1 MWFLNRTLS
10 HFLSLLFLLLGENLF
25 AQERG
30 FVPNQGQWPSSVLFR
45 TGLEN
50 HKIWLQSDAII
61 YQLIRSSAHPLAQE
75 HARRHGEPVDTAR
88 FVAHVFKVHFE
99 GAQQVSVRPEGPSS
113 ETRYNYYLGKNP
125 STWKTGIRPSPRVR
139 YPELYKGTDL
149 ILHAAD
155 DYLKYDFE
163 LAPGNNGAAISLRFE
178 GADKLWLDKGTLKIK
193 TRVGILEEHIPKAYQ
208 LVAGSSVPVV
218 CEYVLNGNRIGFRF
232 PKGID
237 PRYRTVIDPQLVFF
251 TYSGSLSDNWANTAV
266 SDDLG
271 NSYTAG
277 TVFSASF
284 PTTTGAFDRTYNGN
298 SASLRE
304 DYAGYDIGILKF
316 DPSGSN
322 LLTCTF
328 LGGRYAET
336 PHSLAIDKDQNLL
349 ILGTT
354 SSNNFPI
361 TTGAYQSNF
370 QGGPIEFPFGYLET
384 FPDEFPTYA
393 LGSDLFIARL
403 KADGTS
409 LLNST
414 YFGGAGTDGLMS
426 VVENLVTNYGD
437 QFRGDLLVDS
447 SNHVYVA
454 SHTHSAGLTL
464 PGAFQSSLSGIMD
477 GLVLKFTPDLTELVW
492 GTLVGGSGEDAFFGM
507 RLLGNDRLV
516 LCGGT
521 TSKNFPTTSGAFQAQ
536 SLGGL
541 IDGTLVVLNRN
552 SGALIASTLLST
564 NQYDQAYL
572 VDVDPD
578 QQIYVFGQTTGSMP
592 RSENTFGTNRG
603 GQFIHKYNPQLN
615 TQVWATTFGS
625 TPNQPNIV
633 PVGFMVDSCFR
644 IFLSGWGGNVNYSGP
659 GFAGGK
665 CYGMPVTPDAVQP
678 LTGDSSDFYFLVLD
692 RNARSMIYGTYL
704 GANSRR
710 GEHVDGGTSRFDKH
724 GVITQA
730 VCGCRDFTNS
740 NNFFKGTAGAY
751 QPNVRSSNCN
761 NGVLKFNLLDLKVK
775 FELDGELKC
784 PRTLSLTNRS
794 ENGSS
799 YTWYF
804 GNGDS
809 LITNSRIINY
819 IYPNPGTYIITLK
832 AENPL
837 TCRAVALAFDTV
849 TVPDPL
855 VLPPRFESDS
865 FCVGDSL
872 FPAFPEIASYQI
884 AWSPSRYLSNPGIF
898 NPIITP
904 LGSQDYVISVRNS
917 EGCIAKVNYRV
928 QNKKLNLGL
937 KVTKNFEPCTGIYK
951 VRFESDKDSSDRYVW
966 YIGNA
971 DTAYGRVVDRIYQQ
985 NGIYPVRLNGSKE
998 SCEENAF
1005 DTLFLLNQK
1014 VVVLPD
1020 FETAPLFEDCS
1031 DPEYQFINKT
1041 LNGEFYTWDF
1051 GDGFKSTEVNPRH
1064 QYAAPGTYQVTLE
1077 GVKSD
1082 CREVKTIPFTTLDF
1096 FVPNLVT
1103 LNQDNKNEN
1112 FMIRGLQPGW
1122 GLEVYNRWGKKVF
1135 ESSDYKN
1142 NWVPGDLSEGTYF
1155 FNIRFPE
1162 GGSCRSWLQVL
1173 K

>member
-1 MWFLNRTLS
+1 MLFLNRK
-10 HFLSLLFLLLGENLF
+10 LSLLFSFLVFIFGQGLF

-30 FVPNQGQWPSSVLFR
+30 FVPNQGQWPKPVLFR
-45 TGLEN
+45 TSLGN
-50 HKIWLQSDAII
+50 HKIWLQSDAIT
-61 YQLIRSSAHPLAQE
+61 YQLIRASAHPLAQE
-75 HARRHGEPVDTAR
+75 HARRHGEPRDTSR
-88 FVAHVFKVHFE
+88 FVAHVFKVWFE
-99 GAQQVSVRPEGPSS
+99 GAKSVVARSEGKASD
-113 ETRYNYYLGKNP
+113 TRYSYYLGKNP
-125 STWKTGIRPSPRVR
+125 ALWKSGLQSTTDVR
-139 YPELYKGTDL
+139 YPDLYPGTDL
-149 ILHAAD
+149 VLHAAD

-163 LAPGNNGAAISLRFE
+163 LAAGNDGARILLRFD
-178 GADKLWLDKGTLKIK
+178 GADRLWLDKGTLKIK
-193 TRVGILEEHIPKAYQ
+193 TRVGVLEEHIPKAYQ
-208 LVAGSSVPVV
+208 LVNGSPVPVS
-218 CEYVLNGNRIGFRF
+218 CQYVLDGNQIRFHF
-232 PKGID
+232 PKGLN
-237 PRYRTVIDPQLVFF
+237 PKYRTVIDPQLVFF

-266 SDDLG
+266 SDNQG

-277 TVFSASF
+277 TVFSSSF
-284 PTTTGAFDRTYNGN
+284 PTTTGAFDRTYNGG
-298 SASLRE
+298 STSQRD

-322 LLTCTF
+322 LLACTF
-328 LGGRYAET
+328 LGGRYSET
-336 PHSLAIDKDQNLL
+336 PHSLAIDQFQNLL

-354 SSNNFPI
+354 SSSNFPV
-361 TTGAYQSNF
+361 TSGAFQTNF
-370 QGGPIEFPFGYLET
+370 LGGPIEFPFGYLEA

-403 KADGTS
+403 KSDGST

-414 YFGGAGTDGLMS
+414 YYGGAGTDGLMS

-454 SHTHSAGLTL
+454 SHTHSASLSL
-464 PGAFQSSLSGIMD
+464 PGAFQSSLSGVMD
-477 GLVLKFTPDLTELVW
+477 GLILKFTPDLSELVW
-492 GTLVGGSGEDAFFGM
+492 GTLMGGSGEDAFFGM
-507 RLLGNDRLV
+507 RLLGKDRLV

-521 TSKNFPTTSGAFQAQ
+521 TSKNFPTSASAFQSQ
-536 SLGGL
+536 SQGGL
-541 IDGTLVVLNRN
+541 IDGTLVVINRN
-552 SGALIASTLLST
+552 SGALVASTLLST

-572 VDVDPD
+572 VDVDTD
-578 QQIYVFGQTTGSMP
+578 QHVYVFGQTSGNMP
-592 RSENTFGTNRG
+592 KTENTFGTSRG
-603 GQFIHKYNPQLN
+603 GQFIHKYSPQLN
-615 TQVWATTFGS
+615 TQVWATTFGP

-665 CYGMPVTPDAVQP
+665 CYGMPISPDAIQP
-678 LTGDSSDFYFLVLD
+678 TTGDSSDFYFMVLD
-692 RNARSMIYGTYL
+692 RNARSLIYGTYL

-710 GEHVDGGTSRFDKH
+710 GEHVDGGTSRFDKN

-730 VCGCRDFTNS
+730 VCGCRDLS
-740 NNFFKGTAGAY
+740 SPNNFLRGTPGAY
-751 QPNVRSSNCN
+751 QPGVRSSNCN

-775 FELDGELKC
+775 FELEGELKC

-794 ENGSS
+794 ENGSA

-809 LITNSRIINY
+809 LITNSRVINY

-837 TCRAVALAFDTV
+837 TCKTVALAFDTV
-849 TVPDPL
+849 TIPDPL
-855 VLPPRFESDS
+855 MLPPRFDSDS
-865 FCVGDSL
+865 FCVGDTL
-872 FPAFPEIASYQI
+872 FPSFAELAPYQI
-884 AWSPSRYLSNPGIF
+884 SWSPNRYLSNPSVY
-898 NPIITP
+898 NPIVTP
-904 LGSQDYVISVRNS
+904 LGSQDYVISARNS
-917 EGCIAKVNYRV
+917 EGCISKVNYRI
-928 QNKKLNLGL
+928 QNRKLNLGL
-937 KVTKNFEPCTGIYK
+937 KIEKDFEPCTGLYK
-951 VRFESDKDSSDRYVW
+951 VRLVSNRDSSDRYVW

-971 DTAYGRVVDRIYQQ
+971 DTAFGRIVEREYRQ
-985 NGIYPVRLNGSKE
+985 NGVYPIRLNGVRE

-1014 VVVLPD
+1014 IVVLPD
-1020 FETAPLFEDCS
+1020 FETFPVFEDCS
-1031 DPEYQFINKT
+1031 DPEYQFVNKT

-1064 QYAAPGTYQVTLE
+1064 SYTAPGTYQVTLE
-1077 GVKSD
+1077 GVKSN
-1082 CREVKTIPFTTLDF
+1082 CKEVRTLPFTTLDF

-1103 LNQDNKNEN
+1103 LNQDNQNEN

-1135 ESSDYKN
+1135 ESADYKN
-1142 NWVPGDLSEGTYF
+1142 NWVPSDLNEGTYF